1 MENCPSHFKPIVYRR
16 FVDDTFLLFR
26 SKDHVEKFRNYLNK
40 QHKNITFTS
49 EIEENGSL
57 SFLDIK
63 VSRENNTFV
72 TSDIYKRGLIETLLH
87 RSFRLCSNYENFH
100 QEIETLKSILKHN
113 SYPHNLVN
121 HCIKKFLNKLFVQR
135 GFNFMVPKRELICVL
150 PYLGKVSLDLRTRL
164 RQTIERNLPFCK
176 LKIIFRS
183 KCRLNTLFHFKDSLE
198 KKIRSGIIY
207 RYTCSNCKVT
217 YYGKTFR
224 HFYTRAAEH
233 MGISN
238 LTGKRL
244 KTVMQSAIS
253 DHLLQCNC
261 TINFDDFDILATES
275 NKFKLLLRESLLIKH
290 DKPILNRTIKSF
302 PLELFD

>member
-1 MENCPSHFKPIVYRR
+1 MKLY
-16 FVDDTFLLFR
+16 
-26 SKDHVEKFRNYLNK
+26 
-40 QHKNITFTS
+40 FT
-49 EIEENGSL
+49 E
-57 SFLDIK
+57 
-63 VSRENNTFV
+63 V
-72 TSDIYKRGLIETLLH
+72 
-87 RSFRLCSNYENFH
+87 FRLCSNYENFH
-100 QEIETLKSILKHN
+100 REIETLKSILKNN

-135 GFNFMVPKRELICVL
+135 DLNFMVPKRELICVL
-150 PYLGKVSLDLRTRL
+150 PYFTV
-164 RQTIERNLPFCK
+164 LPFCK
-176 LKIIFRS
+176 LEIRS
-183 KCRLNTLFHFKDSLE
+183 KCRLNTLFRFKDSLE

-207 RYTCSNCKVT
+207 RYTCSICKVT
-217 YYGKTFR
+217 YYGKTFP

-261 TINFDDFDILATES
+261 TINFDDFDFLATES
-275 NKFKLLLRESLLIKH
+275 NKFKLLLRESLLIKR
-290 DKPILNRTIKSF
+290 DKLILNRTIKSF

>member
-1 MENCPSHFKPIVYRR
+1 MRKKI
-16 FVDDTFLLFR
+16 
-26 SKDHVEKFRNYLNK
+26 
-40 QHKNITFTS
+40 Q
-49 EIEENGSL
+49 
-57 SFLDIK
+57 SFLDI
-63 VSRENNTFV
+63 SITHENNKFV
-72 TSDIYKRGLIETLLH
+72 TSVYRKPTFSGIFTNFESFILEMHKRGLIETLLH
-87 RSFRLCSNYENFH
+87 RSFRLCSSYKNFH
-100 QEIETLKSILKHN
+100 QEIETLKSIFKHN
-113 SYPHNLVN
+113 NYPQNFLN
-121 HCIKKFLNKLFVQR
+121 QCIKKFLNKLSIKKDL
-135 GFNFMVPKRELICVL
+135 NFMVPKRELNFVL
-150 PYLGKVSLDLRTRL
+150 PYLGKLSFDLRTRF
-164 RQTIERNLPFCK
+164 RRTIERDLPYCK

-183 KCRLNTLFHFKDSLE
+183 KCRLNTLFQFKDPLE

-244 KTVMQSAIS
+244 KNVKQSAIS

-261 TINFDDFDILATES
+261 AINFDDFSILATDC
-275 NKFKLLLRESLLIKH
+275 NKFKLLLRESLLIKR

-302 PLELFD
+302 PLELFFKMTVLFPISYDCQISF